1 METDR
6 IWDFSLARAKF
17 GIGAVEEVGYDIRM
31 LGGNRVLLVTDKTI
45 VQAGLVDKVLNHLK
59 TQNLEVEVWDGVEPE
74 PTIGSYEV
82 GIEAARKFKPDSFI
96 GLGGGSAIDTMKVI
110 NLIYTYGGE
119 ILDYVA
125 PPTGKGKPTP
135 GLLKPQIA
143 IPTTS
148 GTGSETSPASVIT
161 LPEQR
166 LKVGISHLFQKPHL
180 AILDPEMTV
189 TCPPSVTASAGMD
202 ALSHAIGAYTCR
214 RSITRLKPKTPL
226 ERPAY
231 AGGTELTDIFAIKAI
246 KLIGQYLRRA
256 VYNGLD
262 IEARAKMQLASF
274 YAGVAFTNAGVIPD
288 HAIAYP
294 VGGEFHTPHGLT
306 VAVLLPAVMEFCLPT
321 NYYKFAHIAK
331 LLGENVENLTLKEA
345 AYKSVEAVKQL
356 SKDIGIPSGLEA
368 LNVKEE
374 DIPRLARDTLKVQR
388 LLAMAPRPIKEE
400 DIKHILKA
408 ALRNY

>member
-161 LPEQR
+161 LP
-166 LKVGISHLFQKPHL
+166 
-180 AILDPEMTV
+180 
-189 TCPPSVTASAGMD
+189 
-202 ALSHAIGAYTCR
+202 
-214 RSITRLKPKTPL
+214 
-226 ERPAY
+226 
-231 AGGTELTDIFAIKAI
+231 
-246 KLIGQYLRRA
+246 
-256 VYNGLD
+256 
-262 IEARAKMQLASF
+262 
-274 YAGVAFTNAGVIPD
+274 
-288 HAIAYP
+288 
-294 VGGEFHTPHGLT
+294 
-306 VAVLLPAVMEFCLPT
+306 
-321 NYYKFAHIAK
+321 
-331 LLGENVENLTLKEA
+331 
-345 AYKSVEAVKQL
+345 
-356 SKDIGIPSGLEA
+356 
-368 LNVKEE
+368 
-374 DIPRLARDTLKVQR
+374 
-388 LLAMAPRPIKEE
+388 
-400 DIKHILKA
+400 
-408 ALRNY
+408 